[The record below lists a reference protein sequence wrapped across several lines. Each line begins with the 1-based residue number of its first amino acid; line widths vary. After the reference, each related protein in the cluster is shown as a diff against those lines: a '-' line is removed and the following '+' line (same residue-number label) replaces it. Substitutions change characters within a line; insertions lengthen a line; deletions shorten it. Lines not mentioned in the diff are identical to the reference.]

1 MDFTDGA
8 ASGQQMGETAAWAAE
23 RRRREMTMVGEEG
36 KGGKGGGRVG
46 GGSEGKVFPELGK

>member
-1 MDFTDGA
+1 MDFTDRA

-23 RRRREMTMVGEEG
+23 CRRREMTIVGEEG
-36 KGGKGGGRVG
+36 GLGGGHVG